1 MKKYLILFIAL
12 LSSGAI
18 AEEATSILWKK
29 LAPGPAEL
37 PAEVNVNP
45 ELDGKK
51 VVIPGF
57 VIPLDAQDGLTSNFL
72 LSPRQGAC
80 IHRPPPAPN
89 QLIHVVFD
97 KPIKLPE
104 IEQPIYISGTI
115 NLKTEKNAF
124 AQTGYFIQGDE
135 AIEYPIK
142 VKPSQT
148 GHSHAH

>member
-1 MKKYLILFIAL
+1 MKNYLII
-12 LSSGAI
+12 LSLIFSSVAF
-18 AEEATSILWKK
+18 AEEPMSILWSK
-29 LAPGPAEL
+29 LAPGPSEL
-37 PAEVNVNP
+37 PAEINTNQD
-45 ELDGKK
+45 LDGEK

-72 LSPRQGAC
+72 LSPKQGAC

-97 KPIKLPE
+97 EPIALPE

-115 NLKTEKNAF
+115 SLKSEKNAF

-142 VKPSQT
+142 IEPPQS
-148 GHSHAH
+148 GHSHSH